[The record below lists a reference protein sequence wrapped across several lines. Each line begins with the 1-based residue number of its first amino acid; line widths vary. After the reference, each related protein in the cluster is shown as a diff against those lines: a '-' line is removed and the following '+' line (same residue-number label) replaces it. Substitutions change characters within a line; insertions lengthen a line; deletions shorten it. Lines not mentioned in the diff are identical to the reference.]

1 MLNELDNLKD
11 WEVEDDIY
19 ADMCFEFKEQG
30 IKSNSYQKDIDNM
43 KYDVADIVQER
54 FIEKFKGTNTKG
66 RYQIM

>member
-1 MLNELDNLKD
+1 
-11 WEVEDDIY
+11 
-19 ADMCFEFKEQG
+19 MCFEFKEQG